1 LGFFAN
7 ISSYDTPAVIRLPG
21 LWKKDIKNEHLNKGG
36 NNMFMICIM
45 IWLAV
50 GVGKELTG
58 NNGF

>member
-1 LGFFAN
+1 
-7 ISSYDTPAVIRLPG
+7 
-21 LWKKDIKNEHLNKGG
+21 
-36 NNMFMICIM
+36 MFMICIL

>member
-1 LGFFAN
+1 
-7 ISSYDTPAVIRLPG
+7 
-21 LWKKDIKNEHLNKGG
+21 LWKKDIKNEQLNKGG
-36 NNMFMICIM
+36 NNMFMICFL